1 YMKIEQIINK
11 DNFNT
16 IQSEPQWFWTWTVRL
31 LLITLGATIILLIFL
46 IPWLFYIEGTIDFT
60 AFITFSVFYLLI
72 IIWLTLRALR
82 YLKRVKNNANRHIT
96 INKEGMIFEKLNG
109 NFEHIKYNQL
119 DKSSESKY
127 DVFIDIDRF
136 FAKGV
141 WYRNAYLTVFID
153 GQKRRI
159 HSFHPD
165 MAYSYFAKNKRQMRS
180 HFIRGIAL
188 FRPDLQIDPLV
199 YSEFLIDPETFE
211 FRKNEYWVSFIV
223 AAIFLILTFLGI
235 ELYMKYRMGDSL
247 IF

>member
-1 YMKIEQIINK
+1 MKIEQIINK

-46 IPWLFYIEGTIDFT
+46 IPWLFYIEGTINFT
-60 AFITFSVFYLLI
+60 AFITFSVFYFLI

-82 YLKRVKNNANRHIT
+82 YLKRVKNNANRHLT

-136 FAKGV
+136 FANGV

-165 MAYSYFAKNKRQMRS
+165 MAYSYFAKNKRLMRS

-211 FRKNEYWVSFIV
+211 FRKNEYWITFIV